1 MSKTW
6 QAYAHHSLDVGAKI
20 DRIQA
25 RGDLTQDE
33 VLYDA
38 SLSGILCLRHSMSK
52 RSIYANESKDRG
64 GGHSGIA
71 AHFV

>member
-1 MSKTW
+1 MM
-6 QAYAHHSLDVGAKI
+6 
-20 DRIQA
+20 
-25 RGDLTQDE
+25 
-33 VLYDA
+33 

-52 RSIYANESKDRG
+52 RSIYANESKDRW